1 LVQSDMGLVAIL
13 MASST
18 LLSSGDERALMPR
31 AVQLSYDREP
41 DIESCED
48 SSAFQH
54 HVASRLG
61 YDPFQAGAPVTVEV
75 RLYRAPR
82 ADELV
87 GELTVI
93 GGDGTI
99 RSQRRIESRGIDC
112 GELQATLEL
121 VLELMLYAPEKATA
135 PPTSVL
141 APPISATTADAV
153 ATEPTASLRLRHPA
167 PQLRAGAFA
176 GFGAS
181 PSPNAG
187 LTLGFD
193 LLWKQASLGLEARL
207 DLPSETSLPAG
218 GASRISLLAASLAP
232 CVLWK
237 PFAVCGLMQAGV
249 QRAEGL
255 GLSENNA
262 ADTPFA
268 AAGGRLAAGMRLS
281 RTVGIQLSADVL
293 APLTRT
299 TVRVGAAPVWTTP
312 PVSTLLGLS
321 VTYALSSAR

>member
-1 LVQSDMGLVAIL
+1 MGLAAIL
-13 MASST
+13 VASST

-31 AVQLSYDREP
+31 AVQLSYERGLDS
-41 DIESCED
+41 ESCED
-48 SSAFQH
+48 SSAFQN

-61 YDPFQAGAPVTVEV
+61 YDPFQARAPVTVAV
-75 RLYRAPR
+75 RLYRTPR
-82 ADELV
+82 TDDLV

-99 RSQRRIESRGIDC
+99 RWQRRIESRGTDC

-121 VLELMLYAPEKATA
+121 VLELMFYIPEKAPA

-141 APPISATTADAV
+141 APPINAMTTDAE
-153 ATEPTASLRLRHPA
+153 ATEPTASFRLRHPV

-176 GFGAS
+176 GFGAG

-218 GASRISLLAASLAP
+218 GTSRISLLAASLAP
-232 CVLWK
+232 CFLLN
-237 PFAVCGLMQAGV
+237 PFGVCGLLQTGV

-255 GLSENNA
+255 GLPENHT

-268 AAGGRLAAGMRLS
+268 AAGGRFSAGMRLS
-281 RTVGIQLSADVL
+281 RSVGIQLNADLL
-293 APLTRT
+293 APLTKT
-299 TVRVGAAPVWTTP
+299 TVRVGATPVWTTP
-312 PVSTLLGLS
+312 PVSALLGLS
-321 VTYALSSAR
+321 VTYALTSAR